1 MAWFKVDD
9 GFYDHPK
16 VEELPNA
23 AVGLWVKAGTWCAKH
38 ETDGVIPAT
47 RVKALK
53 GTASQIRALI
63 ECGLW
68 GETTTNSGAKAYSF
82 RDWFDYQ
89 PSREEREEERQLW
102 REKKKRE
109 RERKLNHARSGGNSD
124 SVSGAN
130 RTQIEHGLGTNPNAN
145 ATQNESNLNPN
156 GAQNDSK
163 SRLQKDYDQQIVDN
177 VPGGVT
183 EMSPEGTNGGV
194 TEMSGTIPVPSRPDP
209 SLSVIGSQPTT
220 GSRGQADW
228 PAGEDPLDVLGAA
241 TQRAR
246 NAGISESAI
255 KAGFAEY
262 DRRPEPKGP
271 GLLRTL
277 INDAWDTERTQH
289 TQDTARAE
297 RLQAIRDC
305 DLCDDNG
312 MYDTGNGLARCNHQP
327 PEEDTPPWEKHA

>member
-47 RVKALK
+47 RVKAFK

-68 GETTTNSGAKAYSF
+68 SETTTNSGAKAYSF

-89 PSREEREEERQLW
+89 PSREEREEERALW
-102 REKKKRE
+102 REKKR
-109 RERKLNHARSGGNSD
+109 
-124 SVSGAN
+124 
-130 RTQIEHGLGTNPNAN
+130 
-145 ATQNESNLNPN
+145 
-156 GAQNDSK
+156 K
-163 SRLQKDYDQQIVDN
+163 SRSQKLDKLRQQQN
-177 VPGGVT
+177 VPEGVP
-183 EMSPEGTNGGV
+183 EMSPEGTNEGV
-194 TEMSGTIPVPSRPDP
+194 PEMSGTIPVPSRPDP

-228 PAGEDPLDVLGAA
+228 PAGDELDALGAA

-246 NAGISESAI
+246 NAGISETAI
-255 KAGFAEY
+255 KAGTAEY
-262 DRRPEPKGP
+262 QRRPHPKGP

-277 INDAWDTERTQH
+277 INDAWDQERSRAA
-289 TQDTARAE
+289 DNNARAA
-297 RLQAIRDC
+297 RRATIDAC
-305 DLCDDNG
+305 DRCDDNG
-312 MYDTGNGLARCNHQP
+312 WVIGTNPAVKCTHQP
-327 PEEDTPPWEKHA
+327 PLKAVGGPF

>member
-47 RVKALK
+47 RVKAFK

-68 GETTTNSGAKAYSF
+68 SETTTNSGAKAYSF

-89 PSREEREEERQLW
+89 PSREEREEERALW
-102 REKKKRE
+102 REKKR
-109 RERKLNHARSGGNSD
+109 
-124 SVSGAN
+124 
-130 RTQIEHGLGTNPNAN
+130 
-145 ATQNESNLNPN
+145 
-156 GAQNDSK
+156 K
-163 SRLQKDYDQQIVDN
+163 SRSQKLDKLRQQQN
-177 VPGGVT
+177 VPEGVP
-183 EMSPEGTNGGV
+183 EMSPEGTNEGV
-194 TEMSGTIPVPSRPDP
+194 PEMSGTIPDPARPDP

-220 GSRGQADW
+220 GSSGQADW
-228 PAGEDPLDVLGAA
+228 PAGDELDALGAA

-246 NAGISESAI
+246 DAGISETAI
-255 KAGFAEY
+255 KAGTAEY
-262 DRRPEPKGP
+262 QRRPHPKGP

-277 INDAWDTERTQH
+277 INDAWAAERSRAAN
-289 TQDTARAE
+289 DNARAA
-297 RLQAIRDC
+297 RRATIDAC
-305 DLCDDNG
+305 DHCDDNG
-312 MYDTGNGLARCNHQP
+312 WVIGTNPAVKCTHQP
-327 PEEDTPPWEKHA
+327 PLKAVGGPF

>member
-47 RVKALK
+47 RVKAFK

-89 PSREEREEERQLW
+89 PSREEREEERALW
-102 REKKKRE
+102 REKKR
-109 RERKLNHARSGGNSD
+109 
-124 SVSGAN
+124 
-130 RTQIEHGLGTNPNAN
+130 
-145 ATQNESNLNPN
+145 
-156 GAQNDSK
+156 K
-163 SRLQKDYDQQIVDN
+163 SRSQKLDKLRQQQN
-177 VPGGVT
+177 VPEGFP
-183 EMSPEGTNGGV
+183 EMSPEGTNEGV
-194 TEMSGTIPVPSRPDP
+194 PEMSGTIPVPSRPVP
-209 SLSVIGSQPTT
+209 SNMDIGSQPTT
-220 GSRGQADW
+220 GSSGQADW
-228 PAGEDPLDVLGAA
+228 PAGDELDALGAA

-246 NAGISESAI
+246 DAGISETAI
-255 KAGFAEY
+255 KAGTAEY
-262 DRRPEPKGP
+262 QRRPHPKGP

-277 INDAWDTERTQH
+277 INDAWAAERSRAAN
-289 TQDTARAE
+289 DNARAS
-297 RLQAIRDC
+297 RRATIDAC
-305 DLCDDNG
+305 DLCDENG
-312 MYDTGNGLARCNHQP
+312 MRDTGQGFARCNHQ

>member
-47 RVKALK
+47 RVKAFK

-68 GETTTNSGAKAYSF
+68 SETTTNSGAKAYSF

-89 PSREEREEERQLW
+89 PSREEREEERALW

-109 RERKLNHARSGGNSD
+109 RERRLNHARSGGNSD

-145 ATQNESNLNPN
+145 ATQNESDLNSN
-156 GAQNDSK
+156 ATQNEFK
-163 SRLQKDYDQQIVDN
+163 SRLQKDYDQRIVDN
-177 VPGGVT
+177 VPRGVP
-183 EMSPEGTNGGV
+183 EMSPEGTNEGV
-194 TEMSGTIPVPSRPDP
+194 PEMSGTIPVPSRPDP

-228 PAGEDPLDVLGAA
+228 PAGDELDALGAA

-246 NAGISESAI
+246 DAGISETAI
-255 KAGFAEY
+255 KAGTAEY
-262 DRRPEPKGP
+262 QRRPHPKGP

-277 INDAWDTERTQH
+277 INDAWDQERSRTA
-289 TQDTARAE
+289 DNNARAS
-297 RLQAIRDC
+297 RRATIDAC
-305 DLCDDNG
+305 DRCDDNG
-312 MYDTGNGLARCNHQP
+312 WVIGTNPAVKCTHQP
-327 PEEDTPPWEKHA
+327 PLKAVGGPF

>member
-23 AVGLWVKAGTWCAKH
+23 AVGLWAKAGTWCAKH

-102 REKKKRE
+102 REKKRKSRS
-109 RERKLNHARSGGNSD
+109 RKLD
-124 SVSGAN
+124 
-130 RTQIEHGLGTNPNAN
+130 
-145 ATQNESNLNPN
+145 NLRN
-156 GAQNDSK
+156 
-163 SRLQKDYDQQIVDN
+163 VDN
-177 VPGGVT
+177 VPQGVT
-183 EMSPEGTNGGV
+183 QMSPKGTNGGV
-194 TEMSGTIPVPSRPDP
+194 TQMSGTIPDPSRPVP
-209 SLSVIGSQPTT
+209 SINSGTTSQPTT
-220 GSRGQADW
+220 GSRGPADW
-228 PAGEDPLDVLGAA
+228 PAGEPLEELAAA
-241 TQRAR
+241 TRRAR
-246 NAGISESAI
+246 DAGISESAI

-277 INDAWDTERTQH
+277 INDAWSTERANH
-289 TQDTARAE
+289 AHETAKQQ
-297 RLQAIRDC
+297 RLDAITNC
-305 DLCDDNG
+305 DQCDENG
-312 MYDTGNGLARCNHQP
+312 MRQVPGGLTRCNHQP
-327 PEEDTPPWEKHA
+327 PKEDTPPWENHA

>member
-47 RVKALK
+47 RVKAFK

-68 GETTTNSGAKAYSF
+68 SETTTNSGAKAYSF

-89 PSREEREEERQLW
+89 PSREEREEERALW
-102 REKKKRE
+102 REKKR
-109 RERKLNHARSGGNSD
+109 
-124 SVSGAN
+124 
-130 RTQIEHGLGTNPNAN
+130 
-145 ATQNESNLNPN
+145 
-156 GAQNDSK
+156 K
-163 SRLQKDYDQQIVDN
+163 SRSQKLDKLRKQQN
-177 VPGGVT
+177 VPEGVP
-183 EMSPEGTNGGV
+183 EMSPEGTNEGV
-194 TEMSGTIPVPSRPDP
+194 PEMSGTIPDPSRPDP

-228 PAGEDPLDVLGAA
+228 PAGDELDALGAA

-246 NAGISESAI
+246 DAGISETAI
-255 KAGFAEY
+255 KAGTAEY
-262 DRRPEPKGP
+262 QRRPDPKGP

-277 INDAWDTERTQH
+277 INDAWDQERSRAANNE
-289 TQDTARAE
+289 ARAA
-297 RLQAIRDC
+297 RRATIDAC
-305 DLCDDNG
+305 DRCDDNG
-312 MYDTGNGLARCNHQP
+312 WVIGTNPAVKCTHQP
-327 PEEDTPPWEKHA
+327 PLKAVGGPF

>member
-68 GETTTNSGAKAYSF
+68 GETTTNLGAKAYSF

-102 REKKKRE
+102 REKKRKSRS
-109 RERKLNHARSGGNSD
+109 RKLD
-124 SVSGAN
+124 
-130 RTQIEHGLGTNPNAN
+130 
-145 ATQNESNLNPN
+145 NLRN
-156 GAQNDSK
+156 
-163 SRLQKDYDQQIVDN
+163 VDN
-177 VPGGVT
+177 VPQGVT
-183 EMSPEGTNGGV
+183 QMSPEGTNGGV
-194 TEMSGTIPVPSRPDP
+194 TQMSGTIPDPSRPDP
-209 SLSVIGSQPTT
+209 SINSGTTSQPTT
-220 GSRGQADW
+220 GSRGQTEW

-246 NAGISESAI
+246 DAGISETAI
-255 KAGFAEY
+255 KAGLAEY

-277 INDAWDTERTQH
+277 INDAWDQERH
-289 TQDTARAE
+289 RNAQDTAKQQ
-297 RLQAIRDC
+297 RLDAIANCTR
-305 DLCDDNG
+305 CDDNG
-312 MYDTGNGLARCNHQP
+312 MYDTGQGLARCNHQP
-327 PEEDTPPWEKHA
+327 NEEDTPPWEKHA

>member
-47 RVKALK
+47 RVKAFK

-68 GETTTNSGAKAYSF
+68 SETTTNSGAKAYSF

-89 PSREEREEERQLW
+89 PSREEREEERALW
-102 REKKKRE
+102 REKKR
-109 RERKLNHARSGGNSD
+109 
-124 SVSGAN
+124 
-130 RTQIEHGLGTNPNAN
+130 
-145 ATQNESNLNPN
+145 
-156 GAQNDSK
+156 K
-163 SRLQKDYDQQIVDN
+163 SRSQKLDKLRQQQN
-177 VPGGVT
+177 VPQGVP
-183 EMSPEGTNGGV
+183 EMSPEETNEGV
-194 TEMSGTIPVPSRPDP
+194 PEMSGTIPDPSRPDP

-228 PAGEDPLDVLGAA
+228 PDGDELDALGAA

-246 NAGISESAI
+246 DAGISETAI
-255 KAGFAEY
+255 KAGTAEY
-262 DRRPEPKGP
+262 QRRPHPKGP

-277 INDAWDTERTQH
+277 INDAWAAERSRAA
-289 TQDTARAE
+289 DNNARAA
-297 RLQAIRDC
+297 RRATIDAC
-305 DLCDDNG
+305 DHCDDNG
-312 MYDTGNGLARCNHQP
+312 WVIGTNPAVKCTHQP
-327 PEEDTPPWEKHA
+327 PLKAVGGPF

>member
-47 RVKALK
+47 RVKAFK

-68 GETTTNSGAKAYSF
+68 SETTTNSGAKAYSF

-89 PSREEREEERQLW
+89 PSREEREEERALW

-109 RERKLNHARSGGNSD
+109 RERRLNHARSGGNSG

-145 ATQNESNLNPN
+145 ATQNESDLNSN
-156 GAQNDSK
+156 ATQNEFK
-163 SRLQKDYDQQIVDN
+163 SRLQKDYDQRIVDN
-177 VPGGVT
+177 VPEGVP
-183 EMSPEGTNGGV
+183 EMSPEGTNEGV
-194 TEMSGTIPVPSRPDP
+194 PEMSGTIPDPSRPDP

-228 PAGEDPLDVLGAA
+228 PAGDELDALGAA

-246 NAGISESAI
+246 DAGIPETAI
-255 KAGFAEY
+255 KAGTAEY
-262 DRRPEPKGP
+262 QRRPHPKGP

-277 INDAWDTERTQH
+277 INDAWDQERSRTANNN
-289 TQDTARAE
+289 ARAA
-297 RLQAIRDC
+297 RRATIDAC
-305 DLCDDNG
+305 DRCDDNG
-312 MYDTGNGLARCNHQP
+312 WVIGTNPAVKCTHQP
-327 PEEDTPPWEKHA
+327 PLKAVGGPF